1 MPGAG
6 AAAAPAG
13 PTTNALPTPRA
24 AAVKRLLAV
33 LLWSIIAAAF
43 IGPGTV
49 TTCAAAGADF
59 GLALLW
65 ALVFST
71 VATFVLQEAAA
82 RLTVVS
88 GGDLASALSPRAGGT
103 ARLAGAALVVVAIL
117 LGCAAYEAGNVLG
130 AVTGA
135 ALALPIAPAVLTLAI
150 GALSALLLALGNP
163 ATVARALAALVALM
177 GLAFLVTAALLT
189 PSPGELAAGS
199 LVPTLPAGAGLL
211 VLGLVGTT
219 VVPYNLFLGS
229 GLARG
234 QVLAEVRFGLAIA
247 IGLGGVISMGVV
259 VVGTTLDGGFSF
271 EALAA
276 VLAER
281 LGAWAAPLFAAGLFA
296 AGLSSAVTAPLA
308 AAMTAAGLFGD
319 SARPERWAP
328 RSWRFRAVWGGVL
341 VIGVGFGLA
350 GLRPVPVILL
360 AQAANGV
367 LLPWVA
373 VFLLLAVNDRRL
385 MGEAGLNGWASN
397 LAMAVVVGVALV
409 LGTSGVLRAT
419 LAAAGRPAV
428 DEGVLL
434 GVAAAVGVALA
445 VPVGRRAAALR
456 AGPAVRHERPPER
469 PPA

>member
-1 MPGAG
+1 M
-6 AAAAPAG
+6 
-13 PTTNALPTPRA
+13 
-24 AAVKRLLAV
+24 KRLLSV

-59 GLALLW
+59 GLTLLW

-71 VATFVLQEAAA
+71 FATFLLQEAAA

-88 GGDLASALSPRAGGT
+88 GRDLARALSHRGGGSG
-103 ARLAGAALVVVAIL
+103 RLAGAVIVVLAIL

-135 ALALPIAPAVLTLAI
+135 ALAIPVAPAALTLAI
-150 GALSALLLALGNP
+150 GALAALLLALGNP
-163 ATVARALAALVALM
+163 ATVARALAAFVALM
-177 GLAFLVTAALLT
+177 GLAFLATAALLA
-189 PSPGELAAGS
+189 PAPGEVAAGA
-199 LVPTLPAGAGLL
+199 LLPTLPAGAGLL

-234 QVLAEVRFGLAIA
+234 QALAEVRFGLAVA
-247 IGLGGVISMGVV
+247 VGLGGLISMGVV
-259 VVGTTLDGGFSF
+259 VVGATLDGGFSF
-271 EALAA
+271 EALAT
-276 VLAER
+276 VLAAR
-281 LGAWAAPLFAAGLFA
+281 LGTWAAPLFAAGLFA

-308 AAMTAAGLFGD
+308 AAITAAGLFGD
-319 SARPERWAP
+319 DERPARWEP

-341 VIGVGFGLA
+341 ATGIGFGLA

-385 MGEAGLNGWASN
+385 MGEAGLNGRGSN
-397 LAMAVVVGVALV
+397 LAMALVVGVALV
-409 LGTSGVLRAT
+409 LGTSGVLRAAV
-419 LAAAGRPAV
+419 AAAGRPAL

-434 GVAAAVGVALA
+434 GVAAAVGLVLA
-445 VPVGRRAAALR
+445 VPVGRRIATLR
-456 AGPAVRHERPPER
+456 RTGGSDGA
-469 PPA
+469 